1 MCLIVTAIAVY
12 LILHVVLCLCGI
24 EVNALTPLVFPF
36 ALVGWGVSVLAAWY
50 ERHV

>member
-36 ALVGWGVSVLAAWY
+36 ALVGWLVAVAVDLL
-50 ERHV
+50 ERR